1 MLHKRVTTE
10 TNNIAAVTY
19 IGMGAVAIE
28 KHFKLDNEECGP
40 DSSFS
45 LSIDELSKLVKD
57 CNDAWTAKG
66 TVSFNRSPSEAQ
78 NLIFRRSVY
87 FIKSLKKGQKISEQ
101 DIRRIR
107 PGFGLAPK
115 YFDDLIG
122 RELAVDVNRGDAA
135 TFDVLVKK

>member
-1 MLHKRVTTE
+1 MYEWFIFKTLYNPPFRFNTPQ
-10 TNNIAAVTY
+10 
-19 IGMGAVAIE
+19 
-28 KHFKLDNEECGP
+28 KHFTLSRAQGGV

-45 LSIDELSKLVKD
+45 LEPDEMRELVVKTDDTYHALGGNNYIRPKLENENK
-57 CNDAWTAKG
+57 
-66 TVSFNRSPSEAQ
+66 
-78 NLIFRRSVY
+78 IFRRSLY
-87 FIKSLKKGQKISEQ
+87 FVRDVEEGEVITNESV
-101 DIRRIR
+101 RRIR